1 MIWDNWNPLR
11 WRSWRWQLRRRRR
24 RCWQQ
29 TSYMFEGCARV
40 NVRIPTNFINEC
52 FSSTQNWTPMQEQQ
66 NQYQI
71 FELFK
76 FNRQLFKV
84 INCSLPWRWVS
95 GDGVNLFNSFRLEI
109 IFKFIMPYWQ
119 SFFFANFISLL
130 SWLLLGLSLFA
141 KIIVM
146 WIISILNWQ
155 SSRSHANVPSEWLSF
170 KKDGKTK
177 KWKKKKKMSQNSKY

>member
-1 MIWDNWNPLR
+1 
-11 WRSWRWQLRRRRR
+11 
-24 RCWQQ
+24 
-29 TSYMFEGCARV
+29 MFEGCARV

-119 SFFFANFISLL
+119 SFFLP
-130 SWLLLGLSLFA
+130 
-141 KIIVM
+141 
-146 WIISILNWQ
+146 ILYL
-155 SSRSHANVPSEWLSF
+155 SSRDFFSACHCLQKSSLCE
-170 KKDGKTK
+170 
-177 KWKKKKKMSQNSKY
+177 